1 MNQGHIDR
9 GDKEKES
16 KSLPNSIFHL
26 DYVISSL
33 LLICIILSSKHH
45 NLWQKIWLNYL
56 ETYFLPR
63 MLSPKYSVKDFT
75 KFTSKMVDGSIF
87 DRRRFNNP
95 LVNLRG
101 IRNNTLIIYYSSSV
115 LKIIEFV

>member
-1 MNQGHIDR
+1 
-9 GDKEKES
+9 
-16 KSLPNSIFHL
+16 
-26 DYVISSL
+26 
-33 LLICIILSSKHH
+33 
-45 NLWQKIWLNYL
+45 
-56 ETYFLPR
+56 

-115 LKIIEFV
+115 LKIIEFVYKDLLNITTTCYLRLK